1 MSIRLARIETFL
13 YRAEVSE
20 PVKTS
25 FGSIPRRS
33 ALLLR
38 VEDTDGAHGWGEIW
52 CNFPPY
58 SADNKVRLMETVVAP
73 AALGKDF
80 HDPSDAWQ
88 TLTAR
93 TRRWA
98 IQGAEQGPI
107 GACIAGL
114 DLALWDM
121 TARRAGVSKQTIY
134 NQFGGKEDLFRSLV
148 EQRRHSLT
156 AALEQPGAEER
167 LEETLTAYAR
177 SLLDKTQTPA
187 TCDMMRIGV
196 AAAMEHPELARILY
210 EAGVEAAR
218 DRLAMFLRVERLSA
232 EVEDRELR
240 IPDDVRAKV
249 PGQAG
254 SEEALFQSRQQQL
267 KDEVAGLEQQLVQKQ
282 QELREFASKQA
293 QYRNSLE
300 LLRQE
305 IAMSA
310 PLVGQG
316 AMSQVELLR
325 LKRAEVENRG
335 QLDATSLAIPR
346 AEAAIKEVER
356 KVAET
361 RSRFRS
367 DALKELNEARTDLS
381 KAEATGK
388 ALEDRVNRTLVT
400 SPVRGIVKQLLVNTI
415 GGVIQPGSDLVE
427 IVPLDD
433 TLLVEARIR
442 PQDIAFLHPGQKAM
456 VKFTAYD
463 YTIYGGLPAELEQI
477 GADTVTDEDGN
488 SFYLIKLR
496 TRKSHLGS
504 DEKPL
509 LIIPGMVASNRRMFL
524 WLMAEGRR
532 HQRAGCHVSVFLHA
546 SDAAGAW
553 PQTVRL
559 VAFAPN

>member
-1 MSIRLARIETFL
+1 MP
-13 YRAEVSE
+13 EVS
-20 PVKTS
+20 K
-25 FGSIPRRS
+25 
-33 ALLLR
+33 AL
-38 VEDTDGAHGWGEIW
+38 VEDA
-52 CNFPPY
+52 PRV
-58 SADNKVRLMETVVAP
+58 VRLTIWALVGFALFLGLWAHFAEIDEVTRGEGKAIPSSKVQKIQNLEGGIVSQIFVHEGQVVQAGESLMRLDPTRFQSNVGET
-73 AALGKDF
+73 
-80 HDPSDAWQ
+80 
-88 TLTAR
+88 
-93 TRRWA
+93 
-98 IQGAEQGPI
+98 
-107 GACIAGL
+107 
-114 DLALWDM
+114 
-121 TARRAGVSKQTIY
+121 
-134 NQFGGKEDLFRSLV
+134 
-148 EQRRHSLT
+148 
-156 AALEQPGAEER
+156 
-167 LEETLTAYAR
+167 
-177 SLLDKTQTPA
+177 
-187 TCDMMRIGV
+187 
-196 AAAMEHPELARILY
+196 
-210 EAGVEAAR
+210 EA

-254 SEEALFQSRQQQL
+254 SEEALFHSRQQQL

-361 RSRFRS
+361 RARFRS

-509 LIIPGMVASNRRMFL
+509 LIIPGMVASVDIMTGKKSILSYLLKPILRAR
-524 WLMAEGRR
+524 AEALRER
-532 HQRAGCHVSVFLHA
+532 
-546 SDAAGAW
+546 
-553 PQTVRL
+553 
-559 VAFAPN
+559 